1 VDEFADH
8 GAEDESGYASKI
20 EGSPVSKVEK
30 VKKSAFVHIYYSWKV
45 VLHCLGSL
53 VTVKNITCHSLLIQH
68 EGQED
73 EEPVTTKIKDE
84 STLVPETGHDAGNEV
99 SHAQPMEEVSPTPH
113 PTPS

>member
-1 VDEFADH
+1 
-8 GAEDESGYASKI
+8 
-20 EGSPVSKVEK
+20 
-30 VKKSAFVHIYYSWKV
+30 
-45 VLHCLGSL
+45 
-53 VTVKNITCHSLLIQH
+53 LLIQH